1 MPIYLEAFL
10 WILKENI
17 LVSAHIY
24 IYIYIDAQFKL
35 FLNRSQ
41 IYRFNMVME
50 VINQRSMLEGRGR
63 QVLALKYRILSGALA
78 AEVAEL

>member
-17 LVSAHIY
+17 LVSAH